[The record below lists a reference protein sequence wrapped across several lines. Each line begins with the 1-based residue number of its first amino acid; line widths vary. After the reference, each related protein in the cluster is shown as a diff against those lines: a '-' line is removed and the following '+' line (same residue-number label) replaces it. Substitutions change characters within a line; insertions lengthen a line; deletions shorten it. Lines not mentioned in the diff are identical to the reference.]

1 MASGPESFS
10 AAEPAFAGAAEHI
23 VSVPERVS
31 FFQRVDWLAFGLTIV
46 IVLTV
51 YLFTLA
57 PEVTLESSGIYA
69 TSANYAGI
77 AYPPGLP
84 FWTLYAWLF
93 TKLLP
98 FSNIACRIAVSS
110 AVAGAL
116 ACGIIALVVS
126 RGGAMILEGMDGF
139 RRLRIEEENRLR
151 VIAGLVAGTAFGFH
165 RFFWGRA
172 VIVEPTALTILL
184 LATVFCLLLRW
195 IYSPEQ
201 NRWLYAAFLVYGLT
215 LSAELWVAV
224 AIPGLP
230 FVVLFRKPSLGRDLF
245 FAIGAIVALEVL
257 AARLGF
263 FPAILG
269 DFATRFGIHFAYL
282 VFGIFAALV
291 CATMTVITRRLLTHW

>member
-1 MASGPESFS
+1 MDSGPESFS
-10 AAEPAFAGAAEHI
+10 AADPAFAGAAEHI

-98 FSNIACRIAVSS
+98 FSNIAWRIAVSS

-116 ACGIIALVVS
+116 ACGVIALSVS
-126 RGGAMILEGMDGF
+126 RGSAMLLEGLTGF
-139 RRLRIEEENRLR
+139 RRLPPKEEAWLR
-151 VIAGLVAGTAFGFH
+151 VVCGGVAGMGFGFH
-165 RFFWGRA
+165 GVFWGLA
-172 VIVEPTALTILL
+172 V
-184 LATVFCLLLRW
+184 
-195 IYSPEQ
+195 
-201 NRWLYAAFLVYGLT
+201 
-215 LSAELWVAV
+215 
-224 AIPGLP
+224 
-230 FVVLFRKPSLGRDLF
+230 
-245 FAIGAIVALEVL
+245 
-257 AARLGF
+257 
-263 FPAILG
+263 
-269 DFATRFGIHFAYL
+269 
-282 VFGIFAALV
+282 
-291 CATMTVITRRLLTHW
+291 